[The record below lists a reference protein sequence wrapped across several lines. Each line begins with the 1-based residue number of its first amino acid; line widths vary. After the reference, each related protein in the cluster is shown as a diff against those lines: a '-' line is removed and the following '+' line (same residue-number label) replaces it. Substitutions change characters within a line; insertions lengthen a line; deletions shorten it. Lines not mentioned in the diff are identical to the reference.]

1 MMSAIELKPDV
12 VEFLENTTTT
22 QYSMG
27 IKSYIVNGTAYT
39 ETDKKGLYLVQFL
52 NK

>member
-1 MMSAIELKPDV
+1 MMQAIELKPDV

-27 IKSYIVNGTAYT
+27 VKSYIVNGTVYT
-39 ETDKKGLYLVQFL
+39 ETDEKGIYLVQFL
-52 NK
+52 NG